1 MHGELIQFN
10 SGDHVLG
17 NKNVTEA
24 VITDGD
30 IVFNESYVVIGES
43 LMYQDTI
50 LSACDAKADHTVH
63 PHGYFG

>member
-43 LMYQDTI
+43 LE
-50 LSACDAKADHTVH
+50 AKIYMLHMT
-63 PHGYFG
+63 